1 MSASHTVAVD
11 DPKISIAQGAMV
23 IKDCVLEGEI
33 TIGTG
38 TIVHPKATIR
48 ALRGPII
55 IGENN
60 IIEETTVIENNHEEG
75 FVMKIGN
82 ENVFEVGALVRARS
96 VGNHNVFHIRSE
108 VGSEVEVSEGCS
120 IGVKC
125 TVDTLGPLADRFVV
139 YGERHER
146 RIAGENP
153 QSQVRQLECLYKCL
167 PRYHY
172 HITTK
177 AAGN

>member
-1 MSASHTVAVD
+1 MAASHTVAVE
-11 DPKISIAQGAMV
+11 DPKLTIAQGAV
-23 IKDCVLEGEI
+23 VVKDCILEGEI

-38 TIVHPKATIR
+38 TVVHPKATIR
-48 ALRGPII
+48 ALTGPIV

-60 IIEETTVIENNHEEG
+60 IIEETSIIENNHEDG

-82 ENVFEVGALVRARS
+82 ENVFEVGAVVKARS
-96 VGNHNVFHIRSE
+96 VGDHNVFHIRSE
-108 VGSEVEVSEGCS
+108 VGSEVEVPEGCS

-125 TVDTLGPLADRFVV
+125 VVEKHGPLPDRFVV

-153 QSQVRQLECLYKCL
+153 QSQARQLECLYKCL

-177 AAGN
+177 AGN